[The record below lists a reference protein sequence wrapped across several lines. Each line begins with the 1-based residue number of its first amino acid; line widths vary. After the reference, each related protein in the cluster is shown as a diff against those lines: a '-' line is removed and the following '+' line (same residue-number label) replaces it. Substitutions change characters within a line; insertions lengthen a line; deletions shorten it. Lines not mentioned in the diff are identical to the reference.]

1 MDVTGLL
8 KGERLLKIILGA
20 IIPLALLTSCFGPS
34 GTVDK
39 KATLVVQVRDADT
52 NLEIDGIQVDLL
64 VDGQSFQRDDE
75 TYSFA
80 TDQSG
85 RVQFKGLPKN
95 GFTIEVPET
104 ETRTKFDTTYYEGSF
119 TASSF
124 NELVISLE
132 RKKTTF
138 VGTVLDDEDNRP
150 IEGAQLELVP
160 GNYFAETDD
169 RGRFVLKAAK
179 INKSFQYTLTITK
192 MPGYYS
198 NSKDIPEP
206 KLNSENNLRSI
217 MLRRTEQWEPEIINE
232 GEINIE
238 TKRGPRRVKIG

>member
-1 MDVTGLL
+1 MMEKKQELDNRII
-8 KGERLLKIILGA
+8 RLLICSTL
-20 IIPLALLTSCFGPS
+20 PLILLTACPFSPS
-34 GTVDK
+34 IVDK
-39 KATLVVQVRDADT
+39 KASLGIQVRDADT

-64 VDGQSFQRDDE
+64 VEGQAFQRDDE

-80 TDQSG
+80 TDRSG
-85 RVQFKGLPKN
+85 RVQFEGLPKK

-104 ETRTKFDTTYYEGSF
+104 EIRMRFDTTYYEGAF

-150 IEGAQLELVP
+150 IEGAQLALVP
-160 GNYFAETDD
+160 GNYFAQSDD
-169 RGRFVLKAAK
+169 RGRFVLKATK
-179 INKSFQYTLTITK
+179 INKNFQYSLTITK

-198 NSKDIPEP
+198 NSIDIPEP
-206 KLNSENNLRSI
+206 KLNNENNLRSI

-238 TKRGPRRVKIG
+238 TKRGPRRIKIG